1 MIQTKNT
8 EAKEEKRS
16 GVLSKRQIKVLAL
29 SLGQTLT
36 TVLTL
41 GTMIIFSRVLSKEDL
56 ATYRQTLLAYEFVTP
71 ILTLGIPSAMYY
83 FLTGNQ
89 RKKKVIIEGILILV
103 ISASVFSFFL
113 YFGGNKFLAH
123 RFDNI
128 ELLETLKWFT
138 LYPIYTFPALV
149 LIPALIIMER
159 VKTATLYNIITNF
172 LLATLII
179 ITCYQTESYKI
190 PLLIKVIFPIF
201 STPILFYL
209 VFRTLDDKWEIPLGK
224 DMLQMIRFGA
234 PLGLSAT
241 LATLSV
247 HLDKVLVSSFATPE
261 EFAIYS
267 NGAIEIPLIGIIT
280 GSISSIIMVD
290 MKKLCMEGRKEEA
303 VELYKASA
311 LKTSFIL
318 FPAMIFLF
326 LFAKDFMV
334 LLFSE
339 KYSQSFLAFRIYLLL
354 IPIRIMS
361 YGSALTILGKSKET
375 LLRGVIDLGLNFV
388 LSLLFVKL
396 FGYYGPAWATIIT
409 IYCWHVPF
417 NLYSISKGF
426 ETRIKN
432 LISYKKLLLNL
443 LIATFSGVITS
454 LVFVFKLEILVR
466 FLVAG
471 VLFSIIYTLLSYIF
485 ISEFK
490 EIIDFILLK
499 FTKKNNFL

>member
-1 MIQTKNT
+1 M
-8 EAKEEKRS
+8 
-16 GVLSKRQIKVLAL
+16 SKRKIKVLAL

-36 TVLTL
+36 TILTL

-56 ATYRQTLLAYEFVTP
+56 ATYRQTLLAYEFITP

-89 RKKKVIIEGILILV
+89 KKKKLVLESILILIV
-103 ISASVFSFFL
+103 SASAFSLFL
-113 YFGGNKFLAH
+113 YFGGNRFLAR

-138 LYPIYTFPALV
+138 LYPIYTFPSLS

-159 VKTATLYNIITNF
+159 VKIATLYNIITNF

-190 PLLIKVIFPIF
+190 PLLVKIIFPIF

-209 VFRTLDDKWEIPLGK
+209 VFGTLDDKWEMPLVK

-290 MKKLCMEGRKEEA
+290 MKKFCIEGRKEEA

-361 YGSALTILGKSKET
+361 YGSAMTILGKSKEI
-375 LLRGVIDLGLNFV
+375 LLRSIIDLGLNFI
-388 LSLLFVKL
+388 LSLFFVKL
-396 FGYYGPAWATIIT
+396 FGYYGPAWATIVT

-417 NLYSISKGF
+417 NIYSISKGF

-432 LISYKKLLLNL
+432 LISYKKLLLNF
-443 LIATFSGVITS
+443 LIAIFSGIVTS
-454 LVFVFKLEILVR
+454 LIYMFKLEILAR
-466 FLVAG
+466 FLIGG
-471 VLFSIIYTLLSYIF
+471 VFFSIIYIMLSYIF
-485 ISEFK
+485 ILEFK
-490 EIIDFILLK
+490 EIVKFILLK
-499 FTKKNNFL
+499 FTKKINFLK